1 MKKNNGATLVTVLII
16 LVLVTLLG
24 TWAVKSSILG
34 LKISTN
40 SQVRSLLL
48 ENSNSALF
56 NVEDPNQIARQL
68 AMDGMFSYFNS
79 ADNSNDELVFCYRP
93 SSMNTFYSMDKM
105 SVIAKDGTTT
115 KMGVPGFCK
124 AGEFSSGRSAI
135 QAQIYL
141 QKNAEPDAA
150 PFSTAPKGTSLG
162 QSDVPLVALNI
173 GVTVISILPSYANA
187 TNAQIEACFKK
198 TAILENAKEE
208 NCPTSINSDV
218 NKKKCTVE
226 QCFDNLSIPYNLQH
240 ADYIVGGSPKLK
252 S

>member
-1 MKKNNGATLVTVLII
+1 MKKQNGATLIVVLII
-16 LVLVTLLG
+16 LVLVMILG
-24 TWAVKSSILG
+24 SLAVKSGILG
-34 LKISTN
+34 LRISTN

-56 NVEDPNQIARQL
+56 NVEDPKQIARQL

-79 ADNSNDELVFCYRP
+79 ADNIDDELVFCYRS
-93 SSMNTFYSMDKM
+93 SSMNTFYSMDKA
-105 SVIAKDGTTT
+105 SVIEKDGKTT
-115 KMGVPGFCK
+115 KMGITGFCE
-124 AGEFSSGRSAI
+124 AGEFSSGRSAV
-135 QAQIYL
+135 QAQIYMK
-141 QKNAEPDAA
+141 KNIEENPT
-150 PFSTAPKGTSLG
+150 PFSTVPKGTSLG
-162 QSDVPLVALNI
+162 QSEVPIVAQNI